1 VRLLWEQEVQGSN
14 PCTPTNQRKSIMEYK
29 VINATYDEFHKQV
42 AILISEGW
50 VPQGGV
56 SVIRE
61 YLTIPT
67 TYYFQAF
74 IKNG

>member
-1 VRLLWEQEVQGSN
+1 MI
-14 PCTPTNQRKSIMEYK
+14 KEYK

-42 AILISEGW
+42 AMLLGEGW
-50 VPQGGV
+50 QPQGGI

-61 YLTIPT
+61 YITVPT

-74 IKNG
+74 VR

>member
-1 VRLLWEQEVQGSN
+1 
-14 PCTPTNQRKSIMEYK
+14 MEYK
-29 VINATYDEFHKQV
+29 VINATYEEFHKQV
-42 AILISEGW
+42 ATLISEGW

-61 YLTIPT
+61 YITVPT

-74 IKNG
+74 VKNT